1 MDPATLIGFVVS
13 MVALLIFMIMEGADP
28 MSLLFLPAIILVIV
42 ATFGAAM
49 AHQTMDDLKKLPTWF
64 KMAVMPAKVPPATE
78 HIQTLLSLAEKARKE
93 GLLALEA
100 QVKDIDDPFL
110 KRGLQMGIDGTR
122 YIVSESVE
130 EVLVEIREYR
140 ASILATAYEMDRG
153 TYRSPSRGQEADTSA
168 AVVPFPAR
176 EER

>member
-1 MDPATLIGFVVS
+1 MIRVTRLNGERFALNPDLVERVEGHPDTVV
-13 MVALLIFMIMEGADP
+13 
-28 MSLLFLPAIILVIV
+28 FLV
-42 ATFGAAM
+42 
-49 AHQTMDDLKKLPTWF
+49 
-64 KMAVMPAKVPPATE
+64 
-78 HIQTLLSLAEKARKE
+78 
-93 GLLALEA
+93 
-100 QVKDIDDPFL
+100 
-110 KRGLQMGIDGTR
+110 DGTK

-153 TYRSPSRGQEADTSA
+153 TYRSPSRAEEADARA